1 MIQIFTNKSIF
12 AHESFGHCQMAFAA
26 YHFCITGLTL
36 WTLSRPWCGAFQSKP
51 IPIYQILPLVALMS
65 SQVILQNLSLAFSSV
80 ILHQLVRLLLT
91 PATVLLNFLLYG
103 VTIPSASVPPLA
115 TLCFGVG
122 VVTYYDSL
130 PASTSAAAAS
140 TSSKGV
146 LFALA
151 GVLASALYTALI
163 ARYHRRFELN
173 SMQLLLNQAPVAT
186 VLLACAAPIVEGP
199 PVMVPSSLWGAI
211 LMVSPPPPN
220 I

>member
-1 MIQIFTNKSIF
+1 
-12 AHESFGHCQMAFAA
+12 
-26 YHFCITGLTL
+26 
-36 WTLSRPWCGAFQSKP
+36 
-51 IPIYQILPLVALMS
+51 MS

-186 VLLACAAPIVEGP
+186 VLLACVAPIVEGP